1 MVSQSLSEQLK
12 WFTRKLI
19 EIRVREIDGYHAPIV
34 FDPAVIRN
42 CVTPSFDT
50 ANTEPKEH
58 IIRMLNEIRGEIV
71 KRKLAAKLD
80 MSFKTTSNRHIEI
93 DGYTTELLRIYFEE
107 YFEESSSFF
116 KEGKNEKHKIV
127 LVYIEQP
134 TDITLGRKELAVFQC
149 LLRNFN
155 KDMSYWELFSSIR
168 NQENLIRGE
177 SFPRE
182 ESRLA
187 NAKEKETVRSAV
199 NALEEKLK
207 KATGYNNYPE
217 IVQNIRG
224 VGYKMII

>member
-1 MVSQSLSEQLK
+1 MEQFK
-12 WFTRKLI
+12 KV
-19 EIRVREIDGYHAPIV
+19 EGQ
-34 FDPAVIRN
+34 
-42 CVTPSFDT
+42 
-50 ANTEPKEH
+50 KEKPF
-58 IIRMLNEIRGEIV
+58 G
-71 KRKLAAKLD
+71 
-80 MSFKTTSNRHIEI
+80 
-93 DGYTTELLRIYFEE
+93 G
-107 YFEESSSFF
+107 